1 MSEATPAESLPTP
14 QYWIAL
20 ITGEGTTA
28 WARPEQIVAYGD
40 APVGQGSSWI
50 QFDGTSDR
58 VYLLQTVGELHTL
71 LGNNDAI
78 SQQAT
83 AKIDARDRVR
93 LDSTGQGQTE

>member
-1 MSEATPAESLPTP
+1 MSEVTPAESLPTP

-58 VYLLQTVGELHTL
+58 VYLLQTVGELHIL
-71 LGNNDAI
+71 LGNTNAN
-78 SQQAT
+78 SQSPAT
-83 AKIDARDRVR
+83 EVNARDSVWVHPSR
-93 LDSTGQGQTE
+93 

>member
-1 MSEATPAESLPTP
+1 MSDTREVPPTP

-20 ITGEGTTA
+20 ITGEGTAA

-50 QFDGTSDR
+50 QFDGNPDR

-71 LGNNDAI
+71 LGNDDAI
-78 SQQAT
+78 SVQGSAET
-83 AKIDARDRVR
+83 HARDRVR
-93 LDSTGQGQTE
+93 EHPSG